1 MKGLNFEMQ
10 GFNVIGR
17 AVSVLSNRAQFYLF
31 VGFICLNLHI
41 GDSKCCLKNFW
52 EIVAPSV

>member
-10 GFNVIGR
+10 SFNVIGR

-31 VGFICLNLHI
+31 IGFICLNLHI
-41 GDSKCCLKNFW
+41 GESKCCLKNW
-52 EIVAPSV
+52 EIVVPSV